1 MYCRSTGV
9 MVALVP
15 DPDATALQVV
25 PGKMC
30 FHVTG
35 RGVLGS
41 LSLLGKW
48 NTVCDTENLYF

>member
-1 MYCRSTGV
+1 MI
-9 MVALVP
+9 VALVP
-15 DPDATALQVV
+15 DLDVTALQVV

-35 RGVLGS
+35 QGVLGS

-48 NTVCDTENLYF
+48 NTVCNTENLYF